1 MSGDFAFLGVPRCLI
16 GMVHLAALPG
26 SPRSELRVSEIARQ
40 AVIEAKLLERLGF
53 DAIMIEN
60 MHDLPYLRRHVGSE
74 IVAAMSACV
83 LSVRAAVKIPIG
95 LQILAG
101 ANQEAMSVAHA
112 CGAAFIRAEGFALAS
127 VADEG
132 IFDQA
137 DAGPH
142 LRHRKMLGAQRV
154 MIAADVLKKHASH
167 AITSDLN
174 AAEQTRTL
182 IFCGADSIIVTGKAT
197 GQPVDFEQLGLVK
210 EASRVPV
217 LVGSGARADNASELL
232 EIADGIIVGSDLKRG
247 GRWQNPIDPTR
258 AKAFI
263 KAARKK

>member
-1 MSGDFAFLGVPRCLI
+1 
-16 GMVHLAALPG
+16 
-26 SPRSELRVSEIARQ
+26 
-40 AVIEAKLLERLGF
+40 
-53 DAIMIEN
+53 
-60 MHDLPYLRRHVGSE
+60 
-74 IVAAMSACV
+74 
-83 LSVRAAVKIPIG
+83 VRAR
-95 LQILAG
+95 
-101 ANQEAMSVAHA
+101 AHA

-137 DAGPH
+137 DAGPL